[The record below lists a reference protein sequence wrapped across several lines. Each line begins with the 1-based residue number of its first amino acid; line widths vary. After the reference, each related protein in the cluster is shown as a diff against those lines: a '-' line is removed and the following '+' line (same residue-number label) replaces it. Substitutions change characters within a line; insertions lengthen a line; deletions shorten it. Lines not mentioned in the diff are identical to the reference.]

1 MKLSQK
7 NAKSLNFEKQ
17 SFLEEIK
24 TVKND
29 LKVYETSAKSLK
41 QCQLKLDSALKFQQ
55 DILKVLKKE
64 ASKTLYSSI
73 LQMIQKFQLNILPR
87 NTKKP
92 LNFEDL
98 NNSKMSMNSEK
109 NTMKTKTKRSLSLS
123 NKSGKSKSN
132 APQVNTSMFCV
143 HKRPSSPLIKCQKMI
158 TTCTENSSHKKKS
171 SITRSPFRST
181 TPKLSAKKSQCLE
194 PAWNNEKLFDIQNIL
209 NLANNE
215 EIGRNSHSRSKSKEN
230 CLEKKKADQRKKI
243 ERYFFF
249 MNEF

>member
-24 TVKND
+24 TVKTD
-29 LKVYETSAKSLK
+29 LKVYETSAKSFK
-41 QCQLKLDSALKFQQ
+41 HCQLKLDSALKFQQ

-73 LQMIQKFQLNILPR
+73 LHMIQKFQSNILPR

-98 NNSKMSMNSEK
+98 NNSKMSMNSDK
-109 NTMKTKTKRSLSLS
+109 NTTKSKTKRSLSLS

-171 SITRSPFRST
+171 SITKSPYRSTT

-209 NLANNE
+209 NSANNE

-230 CLEKKKADQRKKI
+230 CYEKKKTDERKKI
-243 ERYFFF
+243 ERYFLFL
-249 MNEF
+249 